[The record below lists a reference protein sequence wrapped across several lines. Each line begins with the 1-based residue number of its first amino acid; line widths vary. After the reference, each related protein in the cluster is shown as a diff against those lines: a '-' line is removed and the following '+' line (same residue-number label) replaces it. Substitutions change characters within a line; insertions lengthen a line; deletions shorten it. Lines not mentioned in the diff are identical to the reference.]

1 MKRPDGDPT
10 PLAYLEPGRAEAAHA
25 VDVRLEVALA
35 SERMRGEGRPGT
47 LLSRSS
53 TRHLYWTFAQM
64 VAHHASNGCN
74 LRPGDLLASGTV
86 SGPTRDSRG
95 CLLELTWR
103 GTQPLT
109 LPTGETRR
117 FLEDGDEVV
126 FHGRCEKE
134 GFVGIGLG
142 ECRGRIS
149 PPPDGE
155 LVKDS
160 PASREPRAAI
170 RE

>member
-1 MKRPDGDPT
+1 MKRPDGDPL
-10 PLAYLEPGRAEAAHA
+10 PLAYLHPEAADAARA
-25 VDVRLEVALA
+25 VDVRFEVMLA
-35 SERMRGEGRPGT
+35 SERMRTEGRPPA

-103 GTQPLT
+103 GSQPLA

-117 FLEDGDEVV
+117 FLDDGDEIV
-126 FHGRCEKE
+126 FRGRCEKE
-134 GFVGIGLG
+134 GFVGLGFG
-142 ECRGRIS
+142 ECRGIV
-149 PPPDGE
+149 
-155 LVKDS
+155 L
-160 PASREPRAAI
+160 PANRSA
-170 RE
+170 